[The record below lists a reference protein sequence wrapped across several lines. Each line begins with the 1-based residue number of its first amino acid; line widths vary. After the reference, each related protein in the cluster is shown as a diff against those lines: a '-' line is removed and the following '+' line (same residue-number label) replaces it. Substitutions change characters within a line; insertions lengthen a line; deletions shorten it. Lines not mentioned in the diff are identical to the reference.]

1 MHKDFGYYLRPSVHN
16 SSTYTDENSMIKV
29 PERMNHSM
37 QILQEKKD
45 YENINQS
52 TFIKRQDMFIRVDL
66 SKRNLKV
73 NDKIHLLTHIFERK
87 FLIYS

>member
-1 MHKDFGYYLRPSVHN
+1 MHKDFGYYFRPSVHN

-37 QILQEKKD
+37 QILHEKKD
-45 YENINQS
+45 YDNVNQS
-52 TFIKRQDMFIRVDL
+52 TFIKRPDMLIRADL

-73 NDKIHLLTHIFERK
+73 NTWVVSLVIFSK
-87 FLIYS
+87 GNS